1 MDAKLK
7 ALLAPRQEVVELG
20 DDVKLVIKELSLKE
34 RIKWRM
40 DCIKEDGELKP
51 EWMQHLLH
59 VGVLHESGAP
69 VWASPEE
76 VDGSEA
82 VLADLLQRV
91 QKVNKLDGSGV
102 EEAAGN

>member
-1 MDAKLK
+1 MPIAKSTMGETVQAGVGKSAQGDA
-7 ALLAPRQEVVELG
+7 RVGLG
-20 DDVKLVIKELSLKE
+20 GVFNVQCFDA
-34 RIKWRM
+34 
-40 DCIKEDGELKP
+40 DGNLKP

-76 VDGSEA
+76 VDGSET
-82 VLADLLQRV
+82 VLADLLKKV
-91 QKVNKLDGSGV
+91 QEVNKLTGDAV